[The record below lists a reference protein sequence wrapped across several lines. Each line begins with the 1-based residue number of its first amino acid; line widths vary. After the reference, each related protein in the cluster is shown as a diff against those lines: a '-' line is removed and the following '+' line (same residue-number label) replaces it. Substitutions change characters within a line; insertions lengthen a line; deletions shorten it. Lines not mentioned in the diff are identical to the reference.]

1 MLNIIHCILHMLLS
15 LLLAFYTEKEGK
27 GYLYRMW
34 SISGLLWGI
43 MAVLSILDMLL
54 TYRMV

>member
-1 MLNIIHCILHMLLS
+1 MLLS